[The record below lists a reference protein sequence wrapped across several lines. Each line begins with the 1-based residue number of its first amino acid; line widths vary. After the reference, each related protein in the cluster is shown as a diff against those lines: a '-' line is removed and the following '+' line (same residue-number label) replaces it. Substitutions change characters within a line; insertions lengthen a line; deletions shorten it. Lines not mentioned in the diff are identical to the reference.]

1 MENLLLTVFVSSFVV
16 IWVIVKLA
24 KSKNWFVNVA
34 DIQGIQKFH
43 IKPVPR
49 IGGLGV
55 FVGFSVALFLLEDQ
69 SGLLFKILLSSLPVF
84 VVGLYEDLSSRVS
97 PLGRLFSAFFSISIV
112 FFWLNIGIDSL
123 GFEGVDYVLSN
134 YIIIGLLFTLLVV
147 GGAVNSL
154 NIIDG
159 FNGLL
164 GGYSILAF
172 LAIAYVAFTLG
183 DEMILQ
189 LSLISVASLLGFF
202 IFNFP
207 FGKIF
212 LGDGGAYFL
221 GFMLA
226 ITGLMLVDRH
236 AELSNWLV
244 LLIFIY
250 PMYELIY
257 SIYRRKVI
265 HKTDASQPDA
275 NHLHSLV
282 YKKLISC
289 DRFKHNK
296 TICNSMTSP
305 FLWVLSLIGIA
316 PAVIWYDDQTMLI
329 FLAFLFMAIYT
340 IIYRRLVHLNVNAN
354 KL

>member
-1 MENLLLTVFVSSFVV
+1 MIWAIVS
-16 IWVIVKLA
+16 LA
-24 KSKNWFVNVA
+24 KRKNWFVNEA
-34 DIQGIQKFH
+34 DLEGVQKFH
-43 IKPVPR
+43 HAPVAR
-49 IGGLGV
+49 IGGLPI
-55 FVGFSVALFLLEDQ
+55 FIAWSIAAFLMDDQ
-69 SGLLFKILLSSLPVF
+69 SGLIFKIWLSSLPVF
-84 VVGLYEDLSSRVS
+84 VVGLYEDLSARVS
-97 PLGRLFSAFFSISIV
+97 PLVRLLSAFFSIVIA
-112 FFWLNIGIDSL
+112 FFWFDTGINSL
-123 GFEGVDYVLSN
+123 GFEAVDYVLSN
-134 YIIIGLLFTLLVV
+134 YVIIALLFTLLVV

-172 LAIAYVAFTLG
+172 MAIAYVAYTLG

-189 LSLISVASLLGFF
+189 LSLISVASILGFF

-212 LGDGGAYFL
+212 MGDGGAYFL
-221 GFMLA
+221 GFILA

-236 AELSNWLV
+236 AELSNWFV

-250 PMYELIY
+250 PMYELLY
-257 SIYRRKVI
+257 SIYRRKAI

-282 YKKLISC
+282 YRKIISC

-296 TICNSMTSP
+296 AICNSMTSP
-305 FLWVLSLIGIA
+305 IIWLFSLVGLI
-316 PAVIWYDDQTMLI
+316 PAVVWFDNQTMLI
-329 FLAFLFMAIYT
+329 VSSFIFMFIYT
-340 IIYRRLVHLNVNAN
+340 FIYRYIASDRIKFNR
-354 KL
+354 